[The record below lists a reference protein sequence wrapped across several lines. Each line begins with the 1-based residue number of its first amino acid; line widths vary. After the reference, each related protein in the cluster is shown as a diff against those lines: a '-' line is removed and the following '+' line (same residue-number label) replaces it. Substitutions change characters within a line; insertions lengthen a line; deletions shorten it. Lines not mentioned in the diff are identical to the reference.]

1 MSQSTP
7 GGAVSVFGP
16 ILIDFGRPFPVL
28 FPGFSKKVKTT
39 FGAYSCTLGEVQ
51 TLEKHLIFDPKN
63 HTFPDFFRGPP
74 REVFLG
80 GPRADLF

>member
-7 GGAVSVFGP
+7 GGAGSGFGP
-16 ILIDFGRPFPVL
+16 ILIDFGSPFPVV

-39 FGAYSCTLGEVQ
+39 FGAYSYTLGEVL
-51 TLEKHLIFDPKN
+51 TPEKHPISAPRN
-63 HTFPDFFRGPP
+63 HAFPEFSRGPP
-74 REVFLG
+74 REAFLG

>member
-7 GGAVSVFGP
+7 GGAVSGFGP

-28 FPGFSKKVKTT
+28 FPGFSKKGKTT
-39 FGAYSCTLGEVQ
+39 FGAYSSTLGEVL
-51 TLEKHLIFDPKN
+51 TLEKHPISAPKN
-63 HTFPDFFRGPP
+63 HAFPEFSRGPP

-80 GPRADLF
+80 GPHADLF